1 MTTIKTIEW
10 TVGGDTFEGLLAMPD
25 GEPKGAV
32 LVCHAWAGRA
42 EHEET
47 VAKRLAG
54 LGYAAL
60 AGDVY
65 GKGVRGTSVEEN
77 QKLMNPLVEDR
88 RGKLRE
94 RLQAS
99 LDAFKAQDGVGDRV
113 LAAGY
118 CFGGLCVLDMARA
131 NMAVAGSAAFH
142 AILGEDGKPG
152 EGDIAPKVLAM
163 QGADD
168 PMATQ
173 DDRAAFA
180 KEMTDRG
187 ADWQLHTFGGVQHA
201 FTNKGAHD
209 HDLGTVYD
217 EKADE
222 RSWRLFTDFL
232 QETLA

>member
-1 MTTIKTIEW
+1 MTTTKTVEW

-25 GEPKGAV
+25 GAPKGV
-32 LVCHAWAGRA
+32 ILVCHAWSGRA
-42 EHEET
+42 DHEEE
-47 VAKRLAG
+47 VAKRLAE
-54 LGYAAL
+54 LGYAAM

-65 GKGVRGTSVEEN
+65 GKGVRGSSVEEN

-88 RGKLRE
+88 RGKLRD
-94 RLQAS
+94 RLKAS
-99 LDAFKAQDGVGDRV
+99 LDALKAETGGGNV
-113 LAAGY
+113 LAVGY

-131 NMAVAGSAAFH
+131 NMDVAGSAAFH

-152 EGDIAPKVLAM
+152 EGDIGPKVLAM

-173 DDRAAFA
+173 DDRTAFA
-180 KEMTDRG
+180 KEMTGRN

-201 FTNKGAHD
+201 FTNKGAND
-209 HDLGTVYD
+209 PDLGTVYD
-217 EKADE
+217 AQADK

-232 QETLA
+232 AETLS